1 MKGVRGGAAGAGRWR
16 PLVLLLL
23 LLLVVPAAF
32 AGDASAATPTPPA
45 PTSTSAPAPTPAP
58 ARVELVLFWGDGCP
72 KCEQER
78 RMLADLQRREPRLVV
93 REYEVWHDAGNRA
106 RFAETA
112 RRHGVSAQA
121 VPTTFL
127 GDRVWIGYTRETG
140 TSIERAVR
148 DALAGRRGPGGV
160 SGSAGTCGVGPTASC
175 PVDGSQRERPAVD
188 TALDVPLLGT
198 VDVGDRS
205 LVVSTLLIGALD
217 GINPCSLW
225 VISILLAM
233 VLRTGSRGR
242 VLAVGSTFLVVTAA
256 LYALYM
262 AGIYT
267 ALAFVAVVG
276 LVRLG
281 VAAIAGAFG
290 VINIKDY
297 FWYRRGPSL
306 AIPTSSKPGIY
317 ARIREIAAG
326 RSLVAA
332 LAATV
337 ALAVGVS
344 LLETPCTAGFPVLWT
359 SLLAANDVSFLGA
372 AVLFVLYMI
381 PFLLDEIGVFV
392 AAVVT
397 MRAARLQEKHGRLL
411 KLVGG
416 VVMLALAIVMLVD
429 YELMNS
435 IVGATA
441 VFAGAIGLAAMI
453 HWAVSRRTVG

>member
-1 MKGVRGGAAGAGRWR
+1 
-16 PLVLLLL
+16 LLLL
-23 LLLVVPAAF
+23 GVPLLVVPGSAAVR
-32 AGDASAATPTPPA
+32 AANAATPTPLPA
-45 PTSTSAPAPTPAP
+45 PAEAP

-78 RMLADLQRREPRLVV
+78 RLLADLQRREPRLVV
-93 REYEVWHDAGNRA
+93 RAYEVWHDADNRA
-106 RFAETA
+106 RFRETA

-127 GDRVWIGYTRETG
+127 GDRVWIGYTAETG

-160 SGSAGTCGVGPTASC
+160 SGSAGTGTCGVGPAASC
-175 PVDGSQRERPAVD
+175 PVDEGRPERPALD
-188 TALDVPLLGT
+188 TALDVPLLGR

-242 VLAVGSTFLVVTAA
+242 VVAVGSTFLLVTAA
-256 LYALYM
+256 LYALYV

-290 VINIKDY
+290 VVNIKDY

-306 AIPTSSKPGIY
+306 AIPASSKPGIY
-317 ARIREIAAG
+317 ARIRAIAG
-326 RSLVAA
+326 GQSLAPA

-359 SLLAANDVSFLGA
+359 SLLAANDVSFVGA
-372 AVLFVLYMI
+372 AALFVLYMI
-381 PFLLDEIGVFV
+381 PFLLDEIAVFV

-397 MRAARLQEKHGRLL
+397 MRATRLQEKHGRLL

-435 IVGATA
+435 VVGATA
-441 VFAGAIGLAAMI
+441 VFAGAIGLAAVI